1 MNEPLVTVII
11 TTYKR
16 PDKIERAIDSVINQ
30 TYPNIELIVVD
41 DNIKDTQERKE
52 TEKIVERYSNIRYI
66 KNEKNLGGAL
76 SRNVGIKEANGE
88 FISFLD
94 DDDKYKP
101 TKIEEEYKCY
111 LENICKN

>member
-1 MNEPLVTVII
+1 M
-11 TTYKR
+11 
-16 PDKIERAIDSVINQ
+16 
-30 TYPNIELIVVD
+30 
-41 DNIKDTQERKE
+41 
-52 TEKIVERYSNIRYI
+52 ERYSNIRYI

-111 LENICKN
+111 LEHKDEKCRTYLLVVCVV